1 MLKRTLL
8 ILALCG
14 SAASGADT
22 ASPKPS
28 VAGSP
33 PSEAS
38 VKQLL
43 EVAQARKLIDSIMG
57 QMDTLMLQT
66 IQQAIQGKEVP
77 PKVQRE
83 IDKQQAE
90 TTRLMKELL
99 DWSKLEPMYVRIYQ
113 KTFSQEEVDGM
124 LAFYKT
130 PAGQAVIA
138 KMPTAMQNT
147 MDEMQQMML
156 PVMQKIQRMQQDVAT
171 EMKAGGQKKAE
182 SQKKGG

>member
-14 SAASGADT
+14 SAAFGAEN
-22 ASPKPS
+22 ASPGPS
-28 VAGSP
+28 ATGSP
-33 PSEAS
+33 ASEES
-38 VKQLL
+38 IKQLL
-43 EVAQARKLIDSIMG
+43 EVAQARKLIDSVMS

-66 IQQAIQGKEVP
+66 IQQATQGKEIP
-77 PKVQRE
+77 PKVQKE
-83 IDKQQAE
+83 IDTQQAE
-90 TTRLMKELL
+90 VTRLMKELL

-113 KTFSQEEVDGM
+113 KTFSQPEVDGM
-124 LAFYKT
+124 IAFYKT

-138 KMPTAMQNT
+138 KMPAAMQNT

-156 PVMQKIQRMQQDVAT
+156 PAMQKMQRMQQDVAK
-171 EMKAGGQKKAE
+171 EMKAE

>member
-1 MLKRTLL
+1 MLKRTFLV
-8 ILALCG
+8 LALCG
-14 SAASGADT
+14 SAAFGADN
-22 ASPKPS
+22 ASPAPS
-28 VAGSP
+28 A

-43 EVAQARKLIDSIMG
+43 EVAQARKLIDSVMS

-66 IQQAIQGKEVP
+66 IQQVTQGKEVS
-77 PKVQRE
+77 PKIQKE

-90 TTRLMKELL
+90 VTGLMKELL

-113 KTFSQEEVDGM
+113 KTFSQTEVDGM
-124 LAFYKT
+124 IAFYKT

-138 KMPTAMQNT
+138 KMPAAMQNT

-156 PVMQKIQRMQQDVAT
+156 PVMQKMQRMQQDVAT
-171 EMKAGGQKKAE
+171 EMKAGA
-182 SQKKGG
+182 QKKGG